1 MKKQT
6 QITAIFVLVVAT
18 VAPCVTF
25 AAARTFAELSAQ
37 LVGIMN
43 AGAGLLVAAAVAA
56 YFYRM
61 AQNMREIAEG
71 GGQKGKGEMYRKYF
85 FWGILAIFVMIS
97 VWGILTLLQNSLF
110 GGNPNA
116 MITSK
121 IWS

>member
-6 QITAIFVLVVAT
+6 QITAALLLVVASLL
-18 VAPCVTF
+18 PGVTF

-37 LVGIMN
+37 LVGIIN
-43 AGAGLLVAAAVAA
+43 AAAGLLVAAAIAA

-71 GGQKGKGEMYRKYF
+71 GHQKGKGEMYRKYF

-110 GGNPNA
+110 GGNPGA
-116 MITSK
+116 MIDSK

>member
-6 QITAIFVLVVAT
+6 QITGIVLLVAASAVPCIT
-18 VAPCVTF
+18 LAAP
-25 AAARTFAELSAQ
+25 RTFSELSAQ
-37 LVGIMN
+37 LVGIIN
-43 AGAGLLVAAAVAA
+43 AAAGLLVAAAIAA

-71 GGQKGKGEMYRKYF
+71 GSQKGKGEMYRKYF
-85 FWGILAIFVMIS
+85 FWGILAIFIMVS

-116 MITSK
+116 MINGA
-121 IWS
+121 IWG